1 MQILIQQIWGG
12 VQDSTCL
19 ESSWVMLIMVLVGG
33 PHSEYQ
39 GFRVVTPANFDEWI
53 GREQDQGD
61 RYTNWISD
69 SEEMS

>member
-1 MQILIQQIWGG
+1 MQILIQHIWGG
-12 VQDSTCL
+12 AQDSTCL

-39 GFRVVTPANFDEWI
+39 GFRAVTPANFDEWI

-69 SEEMS
+69 RRK